1 VKDASSTAGDLQL
14 HEQAE
19 AGYKQVLKVP
29 SCSHSGAE
37 ICMLTLIAQL
47 KLQRRPKDYYR
58 VLGVCASSSE
68 RVLRRT
74 YRMLSLRHHPENGG
88 CAVLFDL
95 VRWFNSLLTVSDRQL
110 TNVSMHCK
118 SAGQH
123 AKNRMLDVSDMP
135 SRTWQ
140 ISEAYVVLGN
150 RHRRK
155 VYDSLC
161 SRMPS
166 TSNVEH
172 VAAVASA
179 TSPGT
184 GVCHLHCCVGC
195 PKQ

>member
-74 YRMLSLRHHPENGG
+74 YQMLSLRHHPENGG

-95 VRWFNSLLTVSDRQL
+95 
-110 TNVSMHCK
+110 

-161 SRMPS
+161 SHMPS

-184 GVCHLHCCVGC
+184 ANEKITHKRRKGNS
-195 PKQ
+195 KKKKR